1 MPTPYTNTYQAAI
14 PGKYARV
21 FVSSLIANPGT
32 LYPVN
37 FSKWNIVPKAND
49 IDTTGFEDGFWENGL
64 AGIVGAEIDLQGPF
78 QVNRAGGTVGAGIQL
93 MYPTALLVYELWLIH
108 PDKSSAYGSLMRFTG
123 VGQVMEYPV
132 GTGTQEHTTFNPRV
146 KPRGR
151 VYLPGEVSPAPATL
165 LSSFTNQLA

>member
-37 FSKWNIVPKAND
+37 FSKWSIDPKSND
-49 IDTTGFEDGFWENGL
+49 IPTTGFEDGFWANGL
-64 AGIVGAEIDLQGPF
+64 AGIVEADISLEGPF

-93 MYPTALLVYELWLIH
+93 MYPTAMLVFELWLIH
-108 PDKSSAYGSLMRFTG
+108 PDKSSTYGSLMRFTG
-123 VGQVMEYPV
+123 VGQVLEYPV
-132 GTGTQEHTTFNPRV
+132 GSGVQEHATFNPRV

-151 VYLPGEVSPAPATL
+151 VYLPGEAAPAPAVM
-165 LSSFTNQLA
+165 LSSYTNQLS